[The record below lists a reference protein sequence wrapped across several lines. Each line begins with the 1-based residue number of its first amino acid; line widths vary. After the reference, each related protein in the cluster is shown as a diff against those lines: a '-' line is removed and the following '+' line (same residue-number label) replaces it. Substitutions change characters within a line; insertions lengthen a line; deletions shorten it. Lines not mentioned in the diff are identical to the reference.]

1 MDKNVRKINDILVNL
16 FNMVLKLEEESIRE
30 TAYSDLSI
38 TEIHTLVAIGTGR
51 PKTMTHIANI
61 LGISVSTLTTAIN
74 KLVKK
79 SYVERVRDEED
90 RRIVKIHLTEKG
102 IDAVKAH
109 EEFHETMIGEAIAHI
124 PDDRM
129 QEFIS
134 SIDNINQFLMM
145 RSSMAQGRNE
155 EFSMK
160 SIKLGSHH
168 LPVPIVQA
176 GMSIGVA
183 GCSLASAVAIEGG
196 LGLIGTSEL
205 GFQEDDYETNRHQA
219 NLRAIEAHVSE
230 AGKRVKEAK
239 GEGLIGVS
247 IMWNRPEAPEYV
259 RTAIKAGAQV
269 IVTSA
274 GLPTDL
280 PKYCVGKNV
289 ALLPTISSRRA
300 ASAIIK
306 SWSQK
311 YNRVPDGFIF
321 QGPLAAGLLGF
332 KESQLEK
339 AEQQGNRLIADI
351 KSALVNLENCPL
363 IVGGDIFDRTDAE
376 KAWRYGADGFL
387 MGTRFV
393 ATEECDAPEEYKK
406 LYLNC
411 NANDVTIIKSPMK
424 TSVRAMENSF
434 TKRIAAEND
443 ADYDIV
449 EAVRRGAEGAHEEGL
464 IFCSVNVGRIT
475 GLESVRDVFKEFTDE
490 E

>member
-16 FNMVLKLEEESIRE
+16 FNMVLKLEEASIRE

-51 PKTMTHIANI
+51 PKTMTHVANI

-90 RRIVKIHLTEKG
+90 RRIVKIHLTAQG

-109 EEFHETMIGEAIAHI
+109 EDFHETMIGEAVSHI

-129 QEFIS
+129 QEFIA

-145 RSSMAQGRNE
+145 RSSMAQGRAE
-155 EFSMK
+155 AFSMK
-160 SIKLGSHH
+160 PVKLGQHQ
-168 LPVPIVQA
+168 LPIPIVQA

-183 GCSLASAVAIEGG
+183 GASLASAVAMEGG

-205 GFQEDDYETNRHQA
+205 GFREEDYRTNRHEA
-219 NLRAIEAHVSE
+219 NLRAITAHVSE
-230 AGKRVKEAK
+230 AVKRVKKAK
-239 GEGLIGVS
+239 GKGLIGVS
-247 IMWNRPEAPEYV
+247 IMWNRPEASEYV
-259 RTAIKAGAQV
+259 RAAIKAGAQV

-280 PKYCVGKNV
+280 PKYCAGKNV

-306 SWSQK
+306 NWSQK

-332 KESQLEK
+332 KEGQLEK
-339 AEQQGNRLIADI
+339 AEQQGNSLIADI
-351 KSALVNLENCPL
+351 KSVLANLENCPL
-363 IVGGDIFDRTDAE
+363 IVGGGIFDRTDAE

-393 ATEECDAPEEYKK
+393 ATEECDAPDEYKK

-411 NANDVTIIKSPMK
+411 TANDVTIIKSPMK
-424 TSVRAMENSF
+424 TSVRSMKNAF
-434 TKRIAAEND
+434 TKRQAAEND
-443 ADYDIV
+443 PDYDII

-464 IFCSVNVGRIT
+464 IFCSANVEKVT
-475 GLESVRDVFKEFTDE
+475 GLESVRDVFREFTDKE
-490 E
+490 